1 MRLNKIV
8 SGAAA
13 AAMLGTMMCTTAF
26 AADYTDGDYTGEI
39 HFLNANGSGIT
50 VCVIPSLSMRRSWR
64 LQPTMQN

>member
-39 HFLNANGSGIT
+39 HFLNANGSGG
-50 VCVIPSLSMRRSWR
+50 
-64 LQPTMQN
+64 LQYV